1 MFKSKQKQDVIRLA
15 IADLASNA
23 AIANLAPGSKARLVV
38 EAVGE
43 VIGTVATD
51 LSIGIVTTMLPNATG
66 ATLDLIADMVG
77 IQRLPE
83 TRARIETADGNMKFY
98 VKTGTF
104 GDINS
109 ATAITIPAGTEVRT
123 GSSRGRADETMIIR
137 SAVTLP
143 ASASQVFFSA
153 DQIGQVR
160 LRGIS
165 AGALQRHD
173 FVGYTDSAFQSL
185 LVTNDKGIAGR
196 PIESDQNL
204 RFRIAN
210 RLQSAAEA
218 NLTSIRL
225 NALLVPGVA
234 DVKIIPNKSGI
245 GSFDTVVFGTS
256 QVVGDNVIQQV
267 QDQIDRHQAV
277 GTRGIAVGPRL
288 VGLSMRIRLRFKDEA
303 TAGEKNAAA
312 NAARQAIREFITDIS
327 PGGRFIL
334 NSLVRVVLGA
344 HPMIQ
349 DLGDPDDPFDQI
361 LVWRSTLTGDARF
374 SRNLRQNL
382 LVRDDEELL
391 IEYSIDTPI
400 EMIEV

>member
-1 MFKSKQKQDVIRLA
+1 MFKTKQKQDIIRTA
-15 IADLASNA
+15 IADLASNS
-23 AIANLAPGSKARLVV
+23 AIANLSPGSKARLVV

-43 VIGTVATD
+43 VIGAVATD
-51 LSIGIVTTMLPNATG
+51 LSLGMINTVLPNATG

-83 TRARIETADGNMKFY
+83 IRARVETSDQNFKYY

-109 ATAITIPAGTEVRT
+109 GNAFTIPAGTEIRT
-123 GSSRGRADETMIIR
+123 GSQRGRADATMIQR
-137 SAVTLP
+137 AAVTLP
-143 ASASQVFFSA
+143 AGDSEAFFSA

-160 LRGIS
+160 LRGIA
-165 AGALQRHD
+165 AGALSRHD
-173 FVGYTDSAFQSL
+173 YIGYTDSDFQSL
-185 LVTNDKGIAGR
+185 LVTNVKGIAGR
-196 PIESDQNL
+196 PVESDQNL

-210 RLQSAAEA
+210 RMQSAAEA

-225 NALLVPGVA
+225 NSLLVPGVS
-234 DVKIIPNKSGI
+234 DVKIVPNKSGI
-245 GSFDTVVFGTS
+245 GSYDVVVFGTS
-256 QVVGDNVIQQV
+256 QVVADNVIQQV

-288 VGLSMRIRLRFKDEA
+288 VGLTMRIRLRFKDEA
-303 TAGEKNAAA
+303 KAGEKNAAA
-312 NAARQAIREFITDIS
+312 NAARQAIREFITDIR
-327 PGGRFIL
+327 PGGRFIM

-344 HPMIQ
+344 HPMIL

-382 LVRDDEELL
+382 SVRNDEELL
-391 IEYSIDTPI
+391 IEYSVDNPI
-400 EMIEV
+400 ELIEA

>member
-1 MFKSKQKQDVIRLA
+1 MFKTKQKNDIIRAA
-15 IADLASNA
+15 IADLGANS

-43 VIGTVATD
+43 VIGAVATD
-51 LSIGIVTTMLPNATG
+51 LSIGLVTTMLPNATG
-66 ATLDLIADMVG
+66 AVLDLIADMVG

-83 TRARIETADGNMKFY
+83 TRARVETADGNLKYF
-98 VKTGTF
+98 VQTGTF
-104 GDINS
+104 GDINGGS
-109 ATAITIPAGTEVRT
+109 AITIPAGTEIRT
-123 GSSRGRADETMIIR
+123 GSKRGRSDATMIQR
-137 SAVTLP
+137 SAITLP
-143 ASASQVFFSA
+143 AGASSVFFNA

-160 LRGIS
+160 LRGIA
-165 AGALQRHD
+165 AGSLARHEY
-173 FVGYTDSAFQSL
+173 VGYLDSAFQSL
-185 LVTNDKGIAGR
+185 LVTNVKGIAGR

-210 RLQSAAEA
+210 RLQSTAEA
-218 NLTSIRL
+218 NIVSIRL
-225 NALLVPGVA
+225 NSLLVPGVA

-245 GSFDTVVFGTS
+245 GSYDVVVFGTS
-256 QVVGDNVIQQV
+256 QVVADNVIQQV

-312 NAARQAIREFITDIS
+312 NSARQAIREFITDIQ

-344 HPMIQ
+344 HQMIQ
-349 DLGDPDDPFDQI
+349 DIGNPDDPFDQI
-361 LVWRSTLTGDARF
+361 LVWRNTLTGDARF

-382 LVRDDEELL
+382 LVRNDEELL
-391 IEYSIDTPI
+391 IEYTIDTPI
-400 EMIEV
+400 ELIEV